1 MKSVSLRNRLIFAVV
16 VSQILLA
23 IGLVAVGTSFSR
35 YYLMHAFDI
44 YIEGRAQSIAALVY
58 YPDDGRP
65 GLLFN
70 DAKVPP
76 SPHHKHKDIF
86 VVSSDHGD
94 FERHTPGYDP
104 HIFDRVPPSAQFWNF
119 RFDGEPYRAII
130 LRNVVILDTE
140 EGIPQPLPQLTVVYA
155 SPASDIEEQM
165 AHLGLA
171 IGILSLLIFIPVMLL
186 VLWSIRKALTPLN
199 DLAASAGSISVDS
212 WVFEPSEA
220 AKSTQELRPLIG
232 AISVVLAGLE
242 SAFTRQREFLGDAAH
257 ELKTSFAI
265 LKSTLQALLNKPR
278 QTTEY
283 QSGLLSMNQDCERL
297 ERLLTRMLQTARAD
311 ERLVNGA
318 GGRSAPVDLI
328 SSCEAAIAQLSR
340 FADEQ
345 EVRIE
350 LIAKGA
356 AMMCAEPSDLELI
369 WLNLLENAI
378 QYSARGSVVE
388 VTVLVHPEVATVTFA
403 DHGCGIQ
410 AAHLPHI
417 FDRFY
422 RADRSRTRTTGG
434 FGLGLAIAKSLVA
447 LYEGHIGVES
457 EPGKGTRITVVF
469 PTFKGLAIECQKS
482 DSIEAATHQS
492 DNSRLGQ
499 SR

>member
-58 YPDDGRP
+58 YPDDGRL

-119 RFDGEPYRAII
+119 RFDGEPYRAIM

-171 IGILSLLIFIPVMLL
+171 IGVLSLLIFIPVMLL
-186 VLWSIRKALTPLN
+186 ALWSIRKALTPLN
-199 DLAASAGSISVDS
+199 DLAAAAKSISVDS

-257 ELKTSFAI
+257 ELKTSLAI

-297 ERLLTRMLQTARAD
+297 HRL
-311 ERLVNGA
+311 
-318 GGRSAPVDLI
+318 
-328 SSCEAAIAQLSR
+328 
-340 FADEQ
+340 
-345 EVRIE
+345 
-350 LIAKGA
+350 
-356 AMMCAEPSDLELI
+356 
-369 WLNLLENAI
+369 
-378 QYSARGSVVE
+378 
-388 VTVLVHPEVATVTFA
+388 
-403 DHGCGIQ
+403 
-410 AAHLPHI
+410 
-417 FDRFY
+417 
-422 RADRSRTRTTGG
+422 
-434 FGLGLAIAKSLVA
+434 
-447 LYEGHIGVES
+447 
-457 EPGKGTRITVVF
+457 
-469 PTFKGLAIECQKS
+469 
-482 DSIEAATHQS
+482 
-492 DNSRLGQ
+492 
-499 SR
+499 